1 MQRKFILCL
10 FRNGDFCLLIFF
22 SIFLNIVYGWT
33 AQNSAINSKNFV
45 QRIFFELLCRVY
57 KTPKFG
63 GMYFMNVH
71 PLSTYPQNFAVL
83 YTLCSLVC
91 MDTLLRTLSSIPQY
105 QKKKLRKLFCF
116 VSYLRKCLSLAFLV
130 SESHVRADKPGWQC
144 VKHNICGWTYFEH
157 LLGQFFLPCV
167 KLKQNSKMCGHRHFS
182 KYLSNNCRTPSNH
195 HNNYAKTLH
204 CSIILHS
211 CFQSQSLL
219 ERFFK

>member
-45 QRIFFELLCRVY
+45 QRMFFELLCRVY

-83 YTLCSLVC
+83 YTLSSLVC

-105 QKKKLRKLFCF
+105 QKKKIKEIVLFCF
-116 VSYLRKCLSLAFLV
+116 LPEKKSFVGIPRFWESRKSWQARMAVWEAQYLWLNIFWTLV
-130 SESHVRADKPGWQC
+130 GTIFFTMCQ
-144 VKHNICGWTYFEH
+144 VKT
-157 LLGQFFLPCV
+157 
-167 KLKQNSKMCGHRHFS
+167 KLKNVR
-182 KYLSNNCRTPSNH
+182 
-195 HNNYAKTLH
+195 
-204 CSIILHS
+204 
-211 CFQSQSLL
+211 SQT
-219 ERFFK
+219 FF